1 MLLHDVNEGIQ
12 KRKKGRRIGRGVGS
26 GRGKTSGRGHK
37 GQRARAG
44 FKQLPIFQGGGSPL
58 VRRVPKRGFTNS
70 WALTVAT
77 INVSELADLF
87 TPGEKITPEILHD
100 KGILKRRFDL
110 LKILGNGEL
119 TVKLDVS
126 AHQFSASAK
135 EKIEQA
141 GGTAT
146 VLAGRANVEEY
157 KAGIKAEKKKAGPKK
172 AKK

>member
-1 MLLHDVNEGIQ
+1 MLINDVNEGIQ

-44 FKQLPIFQGGGSPL
+44 YKMLPIFQGGGSPL
-58 VRRVPKRGFTNS
+58 VRRVPKRGFTNA

-77 INVSELADLF
+77 INVSELADVF
-87 TPGEKITPEILHD
+87 AAGEKITPETLRE
-100 KGILKRRFDL
+100 KGVLKKRFDL
-110 LKILGNGEL
+110 LKILGNGDL
-119 TVKLDVS
+119 SVKLDVS

-146 VLAGRANVEEY
+146 VLPGRADVEEY
-157 KAGIKAEKKKAGPKK
+157 KKEVKAAKKANKK
-172 AKK
+172 

>member
-1 MLLHDVNEGIQ
+1 MLLNDVNEGIH
-12 KRKKGRRIGRGVGS
+12 KRKKSRRIGRGVGS

-70 WALTVAT
+70 YALTVAT

-87 TPGEKITPEILHD
+87 DGSEAITPDVLKA
-100 KGILKRRFDL
+100 KGVLKRKFDL
-110 LKILGNGEL
+110 LKILGNGDL
-119 TVKLDVS
+119 STKLDVS

-141 GGTAT
+141 GGKVT
-146 VLAGRANVEEY
+146 VLPGKANVEDY
-157 KAGIKAEKKKAGPKK
+157 KNEIKAAKK
-172 AKK
+172 AKKK

>member
-1 MLLHDVNEGIQ
+1 MLLNEVNEGIQ

-44 FKQLPIFQGGGSPL
+44 YKMLPIFQGGGSPL
-58 VRRVPKRGFTNS
+58 VRRVPKRGFTNEF
-70 WALTVAT
+70 ALKVAT
-77 INVSELADLF
+77 INVSELAELF
-87 TPGEKITPEILHD
+87 TGGEKITPEVLQE
-100 KGILKRRFDL
+100 KGVIKRRFDL
-110 LKILGNGEL
+110 LKILGNGDL
-119 TVKLDVS
+119 KAKLNVS

-146 VLAGRANVEEY
+146 VLPGRANVEEY
-157 KAGIKAEKKKAGPKK
+157 KNEIKAAKK
-172 AKK
+172 AKKK